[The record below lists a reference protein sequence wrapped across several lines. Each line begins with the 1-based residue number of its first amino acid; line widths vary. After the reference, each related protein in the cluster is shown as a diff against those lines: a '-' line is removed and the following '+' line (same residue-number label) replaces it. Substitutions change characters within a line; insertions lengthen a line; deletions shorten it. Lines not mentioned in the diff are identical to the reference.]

1 MKINAITTV
10 IYALLFFAMT
20 ANAAKILAVL
30 EVTPSRD
37 DIEMEISE
45 YRHLTDE
52 LRTRA
57 RTSLP
62 GDYTILTRDNIIQL
76 LPPDE
81 EDAKCLAE
89 GCAVDIGRAIGAEY
103 VTQSSIG
110 KFGKMLTL
118 TVELYESTS
127 GNMLGSF
134 VTESENIMGL
144 LGTIR
149 QEAPA
154 LFAKIEKDSSFQY
167 VPQPVPDRQNIDP
180 QISGT
185 EKSGGNSI
193 WVAIGLDVLGA
204 AAIGI
209 GLWQN
214 SEADK
219 LQKKYSELKDPDA
232 LQGAGE
238 KAESAATRRNI
249 FYIAG
254 GALFAAGIGVHIWF

>member
-1 MKINAITTV
+1 MKTNAVTT
-10 IYALLFFAMT
+10 IIHALLFFAMT

-45 YRHLTDE
+45 FRHLTDE

-57 RTSLP
+57 RASLP
-62 GDYTILTRDNIIQL
+62 DGYTILTRDNIIQL

-81 EDAKCLAE
+81 EDARCLAE

-103 VTQSSIG
+103 VTQSGIG

-154 LFAKIEKDSSFQY
+154 LFAKIEKGPGY
-167 VPQPVPDRQNIDP
+167 TPKKNIDP
-180 QISGT
+180 QISGA
-185 EKSGGNSI
+185 EKSGNSAI

-219 LQKKYSELKDPDA
+219 LHKKYSDLKDPDA
-232 LQGAGE
+232 LEGAGE
-238 KAESAATRRNI
+238 KVESTATRRNI

-254 GALFAAGIGVHIWF
+254 GALLAAGIGVHIWF